1 MHQLKSDLSNTGTIF
16 SVSLLSLQLV
26 ISPYK
31 TQTEI
36 CTLGNEKMELCEMA
50 EKTHNPIKIR
60 IATNS
65 TILTIASKWKD
76 TVPAFK
82 FYRIAVV
89 HILYQ
94 NCGFNSSF
102 EGVLFWFRKYLEGY
116 SAISIETTEKSLC
129 KRHYLLCTWADLQW
143 RWLIQLDITQLP
155 ALADSCLY
163 RGGDYVTVI
172 LFWAFSFI
180 MIHLGVTWAISN
192 IKVILSYVG

>member
-1 MHQLKSDLSNTGTIF
+1 MHQLKSDLSNTGIIF
-16 SVSLLSLQLV
+16 SVSTLSLQLV
-26 ISPYK
+26 IFPYK

-36 CTLGNEKMELCEMA
+36 CTLGNEKMELREMA
-50 EKTHNPIKIR
+50 EKTHNPIKIC

-102 EGVLFWFRKYLEGY
+102 EGVLFWFRKYLEG
-116 SAISIETTEKSLC
+116 T
-129 KRHYLLCTWADLQW
+129 LQFPLKLQKNLSVKGTIYFALG
-143 RWLIQLDITQLP
+143 LIF
-155 ALADSCLY
+155 S
-163 RGGDYVTVI
+163 GD
-172 LFWAFSFI
+172 
-180 MIHLGVTWAISN
+180 G
-192 IKVILSYVG
+192 